1 MSAKKNSTNQHQSPN
16 PSFLYQSQMSRDHFL
31 TTKINTDPMNTKII
45 LAITILTTIALTAIS
60 TTLISVSA
68 QNASNQDN
76 AIVQPFYRQSHDL
89 DILYLDDLVTTVT
102 CPGGDTNT
110 LTWHGNSNKKK
121 IQYSW
126 NDSEL
131 FTGANTQADGTLST
145 GSGGTTTYFHIN
157 NARVDGPGNYFTMI
171 VTVDDNGKH
180 VCKSFDPLFTMDIVG
195 KCDGTMFEGI
205 SREPLGFNVTGSNF
219 LVSCIP

>member
-1 MSAKKNSTNQHQSPN
+1 MSAKKNSTNQHQSLN

-31 TTKINTDPMNTKII
+31 TTKINTDLMNTKII

-89 DILYLDDLVTTVT
+89 DILYLDDLVTTVA
-102 CPGGDTNT
+102 CPGGDTNSV
-110 LTWHGNSNKKK
+110 TWYGQHKRQKIMYSWEENELFNMNSNAHGR
-121 IQYSW
+121 
-126 NDSEL
+126 L
-131 FTGANTQADGTLST
+131 
-145 GSGGTTTYFHIN
+145 TTPNGNASPHFYID

-171 VTVDDNGKH
+171 VTVDDNDKRL
-180 VCKSFDPLFTMDIVG
+180 CKSFDPLFTMDIVG

>member
-1 MSAKKNSTNQHQSPN
+1 
-16 PSFLYQSQMSRDHFL
+16 
-31 TTKINTDPMNTKII
+31 MNRKLLASIII
-45 LAITILTTIALTAIS
+45 LSASLMAIS
-60 TTLISVSA
+60 TAALVIPVAA

-89 DILYLDDLVTTVT
+89 DILYIDDLTTTVT
-102 CPGGDTNT
+102 CPGEEKTKT
-110 LTWHGNSNKKK
+110 ALWEGNSPHDR
-121 IQYSW
+121 ILYSW

-131 FTGANTQADGTLST
+131 FTGAKSQTDGSLSIT
-145 GSGGTTTYFHIN
+145 STTSIIFFHIN

-171 VTVDDNGKH
+171 VTIDDFNNSM
-180 VCKSFDPLFTMDIVG
+180 CKSHDPLFTMDIVG

-205 SREPLGFNVTGSNF
+205 SREPLGFNVTGSDF